1 MKKLS
6 FLLIA
11 LVTVLGW
18 TQCKPYLA
26 EGQGITGQITWIEG
40 NQMPTRTLSGEPSKT
55 NPNGTPIKRIVRVY
69 TLINIEDVSIE
80 NGLIRN
86 LAASPI
92 TEIESDQDGKYS
104 LKLSPGRYSVFTVEE
119 GGLFA
124 NIFDGQGNVQ
134 PVTVKEGQW
143 TKLDIVINH
152 KAVF

>member
-1 MKKLS
+1 
-6 FLLIA
+6 
-11 LVTVLGW
+11 
-18 TQCKPYLA
+18 
-26 EGQGITGQITWIEG
+26 
-40 NQMPTRTLSGEPSKT
+40 MPTRTLSGEPSKT
-55 NPNGTPIKRIVRVY
+55 NPNGTTIKRIIRVY
-69 TLINIEDVSIE
+69 PLINIEDVSIE

-92 TEIESDQDGKYS
+92 TEIETDEDGKYS
-104 LKLSPGRYSVFTVEE
+104 LKLSPGSYSVFTVEE